1 MEWLLSL
8 APFLQKFFKAQ
19 NPLAAQNALY
29 LQPGV
34 HVQSYKFG
42 AAYDPGS
49 ITLLDGMFLI
59 QYKEL
64 IVSGSNEVVLE
75 GDAEIVISE
84 F

>member
-1 MEWLLSL
+1 MA
-8 APFLQKFFKAQ
+8 APFWQLAL
-19 NPLAAQNALY
+19 NAAMPLAAQNALY

-64 IVSGSNEVVLE
+64 VVSGSSEVVLE

-84 F
+84 FE